1 MSGTLRDPSGGV
13 VPGATITLT
22 NAVLKSEFKAT
33 SDDQGFYSF
42 PTLPVGHYDMTIEAA
57 GFKTEQKTD
66 LAVDTDASL
75 KLDVVIELGAQSET
89 VLVQATDTQIDTAAT
104 QLGEVV
110 TGSQMTALP
119 LNGRS
124 FTDLLAI
131 QPGIIPVTTLL
142 PSSVIMAGVTGSL
155 SPSGDLNPGNLSI
168 DGQRESSNGFM
179 VNGVDVQEH
188 MNGGTSIVPNLD
200 SIDEFRVLTNNF
212 DPEYGNYNGGMV
224 TVVTKSGSDSLHGS
238 GFEFLRNTDLD
249 ARGYFDP
256 TRAPFRQNQFGGTL
270 GGPIKRQK
278 LYFFADYQGTRTT
291 EGVPTGLITVPSAQE
306 RSGDFLGQAS
316 SLTGK
321 VSGTYLASLLSQKL
335 GYAVSAGEPYYT
347 TGCSSTSACVFP
359 GATIPQ
365 NVWSTPATNLLNYI
379 PAPNSGVDQFSTSAF
394 PETVRDDKAS
404 RRVDAN
410 THWGQL
416 SLYYFLDNYRVDNPY
431 PQQQGGASIPGF
443 DALTYGQAQL
453 ITLSDAKAFGSGTV
467 NDFHIGFL
475 RYANVIGQPQGGL
488 GVSLASQGFASG
500 PTGIVVQAP
509 QFEGVENIAFP
520 SFVMGVPITNETQN
534 NNTLFLSDT
543 FSKVFSPH
551 TLKFGGQFHWDQVN
565 EHPNATFN
573 GTFNI
578 TGTQTGNAFAD
589 FLLGLPSN
597 FTQSSGEP
605 FYLRDRYTGLF
616 AQDSW
621 RIRHDLIFNFG
632 LRWEYIMPFWEK
644 YNQLQTI
651 IPGRQSVV
659 YPNAPA
665 GLVVPGDPG
674 IPSTIAPSKPD
685 NFAPRL
691 GVAYSPG
698 FDHGIL
704 NKIFGTSGNSSIRAS
719 YGMFYTAFPGLSA
732 GIMYAVP

>member
-278 LYFFADYQGTRTT
+278 LYFFADY
-291 EGVPTGLITVPSAQE
+291 
-306 RSGDFLGQAS
+306 
-316 SLTGK
+316 
-321 VSGTYLASLLSQKL
+321 
-335 GYAVSAGEPYYT
+335 
-347 TGCSSTSACVFP
+347 
-359 GATIPQ
+359 
-365 NVWSTPATNLLNYI
+365 
-379 PAPNSGVDQFSTSAF
+379 
-394 PETVRDDKAS
+394 
-404 RRVDAN
+404 
-410 THWGQL
+410 
-416 SLYYFLDNYRVDNPY
+416 
-431 PQQQGGASIPGF
+431 
-443 DALTYGQAQL
+443 
-453 ITLSDAKAFGSGTV
+453 
-467 NDFHIGFL
+467 
-475 RYANVIGQPQGGL
+475 
-488 GVSLASQGFASG
+488 
-500 PTGIVVQAP
+500 
-509 QFEGVENIAFP
+509 
-520 SFVMGVPITNETQN
+520 
-534 NNTLFLSDT
+534 
-543 FSKVFSPH
+543 
-551 TLKFGGQFHWDQVN
+551 
-565 EHPNATFN
+565 
-573 GTFNI
+573 
-578 TGTQTGNAFAD
+578 
-589 FLLGLPSN
+589 
-597 FTQSSGEP
+597 
-605 FYLRDRYTGLF
+605 
-616 AQDSW
+616 
-621 RIRHDLIFNFG
+621 
-632 LRWEYIMPFWEK
+632 
-644 YNQLQTI
+644 
-651 IPGRQSVV
+651 
-659 YPNAPA
+659 
-665 GLVVPGDPG
+665 
-674 IPSTIAPSKPD
+674 
-685 NFAPRL
+685 
-691 GVAYSPG
+691 
-698 FDHGIL
+698 
-704 NKIFGTSGNSSIRAS
+704 
-719 YGMFYTAFPGLSA
+719 
-732 GIMYAVP
+732 